1 MRSAAYSEASRFKI
15 DFWLFFLVLL
25 PSFSFSLPDAA
36 AGFSLT
42 LQTRPAVGEQH
53 MPVRKNNVS

>member
-1 MRSAAYSEASRFKI
+1 MRSAVYSEASRFKI
-15 DFWLFFLVLL
+15 DFWLIFLVLL

-42 LQTRPAVGEQH
+42 L
-53 MPVRKNNVS
+53 